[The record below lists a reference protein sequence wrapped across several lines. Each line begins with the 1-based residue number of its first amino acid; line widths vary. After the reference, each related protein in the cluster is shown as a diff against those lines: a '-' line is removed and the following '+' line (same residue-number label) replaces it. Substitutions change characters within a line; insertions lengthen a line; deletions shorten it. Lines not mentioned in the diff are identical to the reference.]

1 MRPTSRIALFA
12 LAMAYLPL
20 PALAAPPA
28 DARPL
33 SEIVAGIEASGDVAW
48 FEEVEWDDDGYWEIE
63 YRRPDGAKVEIK
75 VDPLTGAVRR

>member
-1 MRPTSRIALFA
+1 MRSTSLFALFA
-12 LAMAYLPL
+12 FAFASLPL

-28 DARPL
+28 DALPL
-33 SEIVAGIEASGDVAW
+33 SRIVAGIEAAGDVAW

-75 VDPLTGAVRR
+75 VDPVTGAVRR